1 MRVIWENLSG
11 NRGKLIGV
19 AKNNGYRTKK
29 KKEKKEKQ
37 IKKTCFVVDTN
48 KFGNFWS
55 KGWLWEGP
63 FFFPLSSV
71 FQVHLPRLLNTMP
84 WHVREFHSIYG
95 CKALMSP

>member
-1 MRVIWENLSG
+1 MVTEQR
-11 NRGKLIGV
+11 
-19 AKNNGYRTKK
+19 K

-63 FFFPLSSV
+63 FFFPLV
-71 FQVHLPRLLNTMP
+71 QRLP
-84 WHVREFHSIYG
+84 S
-95 CKALMSP
+95 ALA

>member
-63 FFFPLSSV
+63 FFFSPCPASSKCTC
-71 FQVHLPRLLNTMP
+71 LG
-84 WHVREFHSIYG
+84 Y
-95 CKALMSP
+95 